1 MAFDEGT
8 HGDGVGE
15 AYGVQGIVKCHC
27 EYGNSWSVRAF
38 CMGCGRLCG
47 NRDNN
52 ALWALY
58 NHIEKL
64 HCTAGMELA
73 LVYDG

>member
-27 EYGNSWSVRAF
+27 EYGNS
-38 CMGCGRLCG
+38 
-47 NRDNN
+47 
-52 ALWALY
+52 
-58 NHIEKL
+58 
-64 HCTAGMELA
+64 
-73 LVYDG
+73 